1 MEEAHR
7 IMKPFLPR
15 QRVEFHYTPNHGSW
29 LNIVETELSVLTGQ
43 CLKRRLSSRASV
55 RQEVA
60 VWERHRHNAQATV
73 QWRFTTTDAP
83 TKLRGSS
90 GATIDLFVPFL

>member
-60 VWERHRHNAQATV
+60 VWERHRHNAQASPVALYDDRRPHQT
-73 QWRFTTTDAP
+73 
-83 TKLRGSS
+83 
-90 GATIDLFVPFL
+90 